1 MNNKNVILVTGAT
14 GNVGRH
20 VVSQLLREG
29 VRVRALTR
37 SPASSGLPREVD
49 VVRGDLASPETLDAA
64 LNGTDAAFLLWRLP
78 NADTAPE
85 VVERMSKHTRRIVFL
100 STSTIRDDIEEQT
113 DVIAK
118 IHADLEHAIENSAR
132 EWTFLRPGGFA
143 TNALWWWGAQIR
155 RGDVVRW
162 PYGPAALAPI
172 HEQDIAAVAVRAL
185 RDDGHRGKKHVLSG
199 PESITI
205 SEQVQMIGAAIG
217 RPLRFEEIPPESAR
231 EQLVAV
237 MPPEIADY
245 LLGSLPQLTVGPA
258 RITSVVSEITGAPA
272 RTFREW
278 AIDHAADFR

>member
-29 VRVRALTR
+29 VRVRALTHC
-37 SPASSGLPREVD
+37 PASSGLPREVD

-118 IHADLEHAIENSAR
+118 IHADRNTQSK
-132 EWTFLRPGGFA
+132 TLRGSG
-143 TNALWWWGAQIR
+143 
-155 RGDVVRW
+155 
-162 PYGPAALAPI
+162 
-172 HEQDIAAVAVRAL
+172 
-185 RDDGHRGKKHVLSG
+185 HVLGLAASPRMRFGGGERKSAGAMSCAG
-199 PESITI
+199 PTVLQRSLRFTNRTLPP
-205 SEQVQMIGAAIG
+205 SPCVRFGTMVIGA
-217 RPLRFEEIPPESAR
+217 RNMFCPDPSR
-231 EQLVAV
+231 
-237 MPPEIADY
+237 
-245 LLGSLPQLTVGPA
+245 
-258 RITSVVSEITGAPA
+258 
-272 RTFREW
+272 
-278 AIDHAADFR
+278 